1 MKDSMEENG
10 EPLPGIPP
18 ENLQALEVSAAAP
31 ELEEK
36 SVWTFQGRIGRGS
49 FWSRMLLL
57 WGIGIVVAL
66 VGGAL
71 EEAAE
76 SVAPLAVLAVVLYL
90 AWLVFAVWM
99 SLAIQVKR
107 WHDMNHSGLAVLW
120 NFTIIALPIVFVL
133 LGFVRGTEGPN
144 KYGSDPLRHGVTLGP
159 TS

>member
-1 MKDSMEENG
+1 MEENF
-10 EPLPGIPP
+10 EPIPGTRPDNL
-18 ENLQALEVSAAAP
+18 ENLEPSPTVQEI
-31 ELEEK
+31 EEK
-36 SVWTFQGRIGRGS
+36 SVWSFQGRIGRGS
-49 FWSRMLLL
+49 FWARLLLL

-76 SVAPLAVLAVVLYL
+76 SVAPIAVLAVLLYL
-90 AWLVFAVWM
+90 AWMVFAVWM

-120 NFTIIALPIVFVL
+120 NFTIIAMPIVFVM
-133 LGFVRGTEGPN
+133 LGFVRGTDGPN